1 MSTSDTI
8 ALFTEVS
15 VALTGFA
22 GVASAF
28 VSRGRELTTL
38 DRVRMH
44 PVSAPGMKSYV

>member
-28 VSRGRELTTL
+28 VSRGRELTPL

-44 PVSAPGMKSYV
+44 SVSAPGMKSYV